1 MRIKTY
7 VFRQFFLSQLPVVR
21 PEHVKEK
28 VESKLETLTSH
39 VKSKVKLASL
49 LRIRGEIKH
58 IFETMDKIQGEKNEW
73 ATPGVQTPRRGMSSR
88 SSALRSRLRGVIT
101 EYLYHLSLFIGIFT
115 RKKGIKLV
123 PEMCHLFYC
132 IVFIS
137 LHY

>member
-28 VESKLETLTSH
+28 VESKLETLTRGH

-58 IFETMDKIQGEKNEW
+58 IFETMVKIQGEKNEW

-88 SSALRSRLRGVIT
+88 SSALRSRLKGVFI
-101 EYLYHLSLFIGIFT
+101 EYLYLYLFVFLLE
-115 RKKGIKLV
+115 RKK
-123 PEMCHLFYC
+123 
-132 IVFIS
+132 
-137 LHY
+137 